1 MLKFDGYLYVLI
13 PLDALYFLVVGSIVR
28 FLLYQV
34 FQYSD
39 FAERSFS
46 CYDMVL

>member
-1 MLKFDGYLYVLI
+1 MLKFDGDLYVLV
-13 PLDALYFLVVGSIVR
+13 PLDALYFLVVGSVVR

-34 FQYSD
+34 LQYSD
-39 FAERSFS
+39 LAECSLS